1 MTLLPHSSLP
11 NPARFWLSW
20 LTGLLLMPVLAQAHP
35 HGWIDMRMR
44 LILDDQGRLE
54 GLHQAWRMDPF
65 YSLIILEE
73 LGLAEGEGGLEA
85 GLDKL
90 GGEIRQNLAPHDYF
104 TELQVDG
111 EKLAVGEVTEY
122 TVMERGG
129 RVEFIFMLPLE
140 TPLPLSEKTLHYKV
154 FDPTY
159 YLEVVHEAEGNTPL
173 DDALTV
179 NGELTCSTRIVPAD
193 PDPEL
198 VMEAAMLDITDEA
211 EPGLGRHFAE
221 TGEVTCD

>member
-1 MTLLPHSSLP
+1 MLPYPSLQK
-11 NPARFWLSW
+11 PARFWLAC
-20 LTGLLLMPVLAQAHP
+20 LTVLLLIPGLAYAHP
-35 HGWIDMRMR
+35 HGWIDMRVR

-54 GLHQAWRMDPF
+54 GLHQSWRMDPF

-85 GLDKL
+85 GLDQL

-104 TELQVDG
+104 TELQVGG
-111 EKLAVGEVTEY
+111 EKLALGEVTEY

-140 TPLPLSEKTLHYKV
+140 TPQPLSDRTLYYKV

-173 DDALTV
+173 DDALVVT
-179 NGELTCSTRIVPAD
+179 GELRCSTRIVPAD
-193 PDPEL
+193 PDPER

-211 EPGLGRHFAE
+211 EPGLGRYFAE